1 VVFADPEKRFSAA
14 YLERIRRRPT
24 KAHLPY
30 LAELAEFYDDAE
42 LRAAV
47 ADHPDWHSSA
57 GVIDESRRAP
67 AMGAVERMLVAEAMA
82 HPGVRQVD
90 LARSMGVSS
99 TALGHLT
106 YFLGKA
112 RILDRQTV
120 GGRVILG
127 PGKRC
132 TDVGLDTEAALAL
145 IARRE
150 SDPQSWHTSVRQWT
164 HGQSGSDGAT
174 PGILGDELGAVVDLG
189 GDGLLAAGGHNVE
202 EFDIAELFELVVR
215 DDTDGALAAARPDNY
230 DGIASIDLTLDCADP
245 KIRMW
250 ELRIEIRPATAE
262 NTAEVDPYDDYR
274 EIEEL

>member
-1 VVFADPEKRFSAA
+1 MFTHPEKRFSAA
-14 YLERIRRRPT
+14 YLEQIRRRPA

-47 ADHPDWHSSA
+47 AEHPDWHSSA
-57 GVIDESRRAP
+57 WVIDESRRAP
-67 AMGAVERMLVAEAMA
+67 ATGAVERMLVAEAMT

-90 LARSMGVSS
+90 LARSMGLTS
-99 TALGHLT
+99 TVLGDLT

-132 TDVGLDTEAALAL
+132 AEIGLGAEAAQAL
-145 IARRE
+145 IATRE
-150 SDPQSWHTSVRQWT
+150 SDPQSWHATVRRLT
-164 HGQSGSDGAT
+164 GSQEDADEAT
-174 PGILGDELGAVVDLG
+174 PGAPDELGAVVDLD
-189 GDGLLAAGGHNVE
+189 GDGLVTTDGHEVE

-215 DDTDGALAAARPDNY
+215 DGTDGALAAARPDNY

-245 KIRMW
+245 KIGVW
-250 ELRIEIRPATAE
+250 ELRVEIRPAASE
-262 NTAEVDPYDDYR
+262 DTAEVDPYDDYR
-274 EIEEL
+274 ET

>member
-1 VVFADPEKRFSAA
+1 MVFAHPEKRFSAT
-14 YLERIRRRPT
+14 YLERIRRRPA

-47 ADHPDWHSSA
+47 PNHPGWHSSA
-57 GVIDESRRAP
+57 WVIDESRRAP
-67 AMGAVERMLVAEAMA
+67 AIGAVERMLVAEAMT

-90 LARSMGVSS
+90 LARSMGVTS

-112 RILDRQTV
+112 RVLDRQTV

-127 PGKRC
+127 PGKHC
-132 TDVGLDTEAALAL
+132 AVVGLDIDAAQAL
-145 IARRE
+145 IATRE
-150 SDPQSWHTSVRQWT
+150 SDPQLWHATVRRWT
-164 HGQSGSDGAT
+164 HGQSGPDEAT
-174 PGILGDELGAVVDLG
+174 PGVLGDELGAVVDPESDDVIAT
-189 GDGLLAAGGHNVE
+189 DGHEVE

-215 DDTDGALAAARPDNY
+215 DGTDGALAAARPDNY

-245 KIRMW
+245 KIGVW
-250 ELRIEIRPATAE
+250 ELRVEIRPAAPE
-262 NTAEVDPYDDYR
+262 DTAEVDPYDDYR
-274 EIEEL
+274 ETEEL

>member
-1 VVFADPEKRFSAA
+1 MFTHPEKRFSAA
-14 YLERIRRRPT
+14 YLEQIRRRPA

-57 GVIDESRRAP
+57 WVIDESRRAP
-67 AMGAVERMLVAEAMA
+67 ATGTVERMLVAEAMS

-132 TDVGLDTEAALAL
+132 AEVGLDTEAAQAL
-145 IARRE
+145 IAMRE
-150 SDPQSWHTSVRQWT
+150 SDPQRWHATVRQWT
-164 HGQSGSDGAT
+164 HGQSGSDEVT
-174 PGILGDELGAVVDLG
+174 PGVLGDELGAVVAPP
-189 GDGLLAAGGHNVE
+189 GDGLLAADGHDVE

-215 DDTDGALAAARPDNY
+215 DGTDEALAAARPDNY

-245 KIRMW
+245 KIGVW
-250 ELRIEIRPATAE
+250 ELRIEIRPAAAE
-262 NTAEVDPYDDYR
+262 NTAEGDPYDDYR